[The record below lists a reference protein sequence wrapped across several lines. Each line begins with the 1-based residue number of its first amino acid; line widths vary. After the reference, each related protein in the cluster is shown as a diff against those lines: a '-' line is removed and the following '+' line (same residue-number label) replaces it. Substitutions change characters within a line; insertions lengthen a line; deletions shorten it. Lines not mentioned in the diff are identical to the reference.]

1 MKNALIA
8 VAITALMGGLVI
20 APVTQQSA
28 EAQVYGG
35 LKSLN
40 LSGDAPTSGTTN
52 DRGDV
57 ILVGR
62 GGGHGGGGHGGGHG
76 GGRGGGHWGG
86 GGHGG
91 HFAHGGG
98 RGGYGHGY
106 RGRSYAHN
114 WNRGGG
120 GHHAS
125 KGHKNYYAHNYNY
138 RRYYRYGRYRN
149 YGWYGGA
156 YAYGYGYGNCAWL
169 RRQALITG
177 SSYWWN
183 RYYACIY

>member
-35 LKSLN
+35 LKTLN
-40 LSGDAPTSGTTN
+40 SNGGTPTSGTTN
-52 DRGDV
+52 DRSDV

-62 GGGHGGGGHGGGHG
+62 GGGHGGHGGRG
-76 GGRGGGHWGG
+76 GGRGGGHGGGHWG
-86 GGHGG
+86 GGHGHG
-91 HFAHGGG
+91 HVAHGGG
-98 RGGYGHGY
+98 RH
-106 RGRSYAHN
+106 H
-114 WNRGGG
+114 GGG
-120 GHHAS
+120 GHHAG
-125 KGHKNYYAHNYNY
+125 KGHRNYYAHNYNY
-138 RRYYRYGRYRN
+138 GRYYRHGRYYRN

-156 YAYGYGYGNCAWL
+156 YAYGSGYGNCAWL

-177 SSYWWN
+177 SSYWRS
-183 RYYACIY
+183 RYYNCIY